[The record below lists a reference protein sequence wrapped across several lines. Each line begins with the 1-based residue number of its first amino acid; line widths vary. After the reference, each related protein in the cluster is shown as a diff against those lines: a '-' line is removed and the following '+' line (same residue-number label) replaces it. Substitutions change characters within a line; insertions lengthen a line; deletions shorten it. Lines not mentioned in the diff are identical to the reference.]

1 MYVTTMF
8 IFRTTKGMSMSRTK
22 CTAFLFKPALFSRS
36 MIASAILLP
45 ALFSLSAQAA
55 DPVTL
60 RYAVWD
66 KNQLA
71 AEQQIAKNF
80 EKENPDIK
88 IDIELTP
95 AAQYF
100 VKLDAAAAG
109 GVAPDIFW
117 INMPYFIQYAKN
129 GLLEPLNSDIEK
141 SKLDMNN
148 IVASSVKAYQYKG
161 QQLAIPRDVDSIA
174 VWYNKKLFDE
184 AKVSYPTNDWT
195 WDQLKAKATQLKAG
209 LKGDEFP
216 LVMDL
221 SNDGQDSY
229 LNLLYQSGNNVV
241 PTDGKPTDIAND
253 KSIWVYQQLQEMMK
267 TGLLPTAQQ
276 MSEVK
281 TYAGSWLAAPF
292 ASNPLINDH
301 IGVVIM
307 PKIDRQSGVAHS
319 LGFALSA
326 KSTHKAEAWRY
337 IQFMSSEPS
346 QEILA
351 KAVIPANKTAAKAW
365 AANIKNVDVTP
376 YIETLNFT
384 KAYPTAGTNTPKW
397 QNMWIASL
405 KRIFMGADAK
415 QEMDKSVKKI
425 SRVMEE

>member
-1 MYVTTMF
+1 MP
-8 IFRTTKGMSMSRTK
+8 RTK
-22 CTAFLFKPALFSRS
+22 CTTSFFAQASFRRHIL
-36 MIASAILLP
+36 ASAIVLP
-45 ALFSLSAQAA
+45 ALFSFSAHAA

-66 KNQLA
+66 KNQLE
-71 AEQQIAKNF
+71 AEQEIAKNF

-95 AAQYF
+95 SAQYF
-100 VKLDAAAAG
+100 VKLDAASAG
-109 GVAPDIFW
+109 GVSPDIFW

-129 GLLEPLNSDIEK
+129 GLLAPLNNDISK
-141 SKLDMNN
+141 SKLDLNN
-148 IVASSVKAYQYKG
+148 IVASSVKAYQYNG

-184 AKVSYPTNDWT
+184 AKVSYPTSDWT
-195 WDQLKAKATQLKAG
+195 WDQLKEKASQLKAG
-209 LKGDEFP
+209 LKSDAFP

-229 LNLLYQSGNNVV
+229 LNLLYQKGNNVV
-241 PTDGKPTDIAND
+241 PVDGKPTDIAND

-267 TGLLPTAQQ
+267 SGQLPTAQQ

-281 TYAGSWLAAPF
+281 TENIFQSNRAAMAYAGSWLAAPF
-292 ASNPLINDH
+292 AANDLINTH
-301 IGVVIM
+301 IGVVLM

-319 LGFALSA
+319 IGFAMSA

-337 IQFMSSEPS
+337 IQFMSSQSS

-351 KAVIPANKTAAKAW
+351 RAVIPANKTAAKAW
-365 AANIKNVDVTP
+365 AANIKNVDVSP
-376 YIETLNFT
+376 YVETLEFT

-415 QEMDKSVKKI
+415 KEMDKSVKKI
-425 SRVMEE
+425 SRVMEN

>member
-1 MYVTTMF
+1 
-8 IFRTTKGMSMSRTK
+8 
-22 CTAFLFKPALFSRS
+22 
-36 MIASAILLP
+36 
-45 ALFSLSAQAA
+45 
-55 DPVTL
+55 
-60 RYAVWD
+60 
-66 KNQLA
+66 
-71 AEQQIAKNF
+71 
-80 EKENPDIK
+80 
-88 IDIELTP
+88 
-95 AAQYF
+95 
-100 VKLDAAAAG
+100 
-109 GVAPDIFW
+109 
-117 INMPYFIQYAKN
+117 
-129 GLLEPLNSDIEK
+129 
-141 SKLDMNN
+141 
-148 IVASSVKAYQYKG
+148 
-161 QQLAIPRDVDSIA
+161 
-174 VWYNKKLFDE
+174 
-184 AKVSYPTNDWT
+184 
-195 WDQLKAKATQLKAG
+195 
-209 LKGDEFP
+209 
-216 LVMDL
+216 
-221 SNDGQDSY
+221 
-229 LNLLYQSGNNVV
+229 
-241 PTDGKPTDIAND
+241 
-253 KSIWVYQQLQEMMK
+253 MK

-281 TYAGSWLAAPF
+281 TENIFQSNRAAMAYAGSWLAAPF

-307 PKIDRQSGVAHS
+307 PKIDRQSGVAHG

-376 YIETLNFT
+376 YIETLNFN